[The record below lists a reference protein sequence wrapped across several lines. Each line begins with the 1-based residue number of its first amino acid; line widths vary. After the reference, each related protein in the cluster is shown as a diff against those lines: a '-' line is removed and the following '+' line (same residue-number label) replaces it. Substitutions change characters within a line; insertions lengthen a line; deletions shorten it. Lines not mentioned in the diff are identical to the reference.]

1 VDARTALPEGSKR
14 YITLRGGPAAN
25 SVNIEVEN
33 SSARKSHLLDGLPAT
48 SKADKAMHG
57 FGLRS
62 VRSVVERYNGVMNI
76 EQNDSSYSI
85 SLMIPKP
92 KN

>member
-1 VDARTALPEGSKR
+1 VEACDALPEGSHR
-14 YITLRGGPAAN
+14 YIKISGGPAAN
-25 SVNIEVEN
+25 YMNIEVEN
-33 SSARKSHLLDGLPAT
+33 ASARKAHLLDGLPAT

-62 VRSVVERYNGVMNI
+62 VKAVVERYNGIMNI

-92 KN
+92 SS